1 MNSFAIQPESK
12 KPTREEGLAIAAQR
26 KAARGRRTGRIRKA
40 VAVVAV
46 SAFIG
51 PFAFIY
57 SQMAA
62 GKDPALAATQ
72 AVASNAS
79 SSLGQGRSSATAAA
93 SRQAAAKKAAAAAR
107 ALARRKEAAAAA
119 AAAEMQTQ
127 AAAGSTSSGS
137 TGSTS
142 TGSTS
147 SGSSSSPAAVT
158 TQQS

>member
-79 SSLGQGRSSATAAA
+79 SSLSQRTSSAA
-93 SRQAAAKKAAAAAR
+93 
-107 ALARRKEAAAAA
+107 
-119 AAAEMQTQ
+119 
-127 AAAGSTSSGS
+127 STSS
-137 TGSTS
+137 TTS
-142 TGSTS
+142 GSTS